1 MQPPRP
7 LGRQQAGYGGVRC
20 DVRIHVRTKKEEKK
34 LAKISKEE
42 LIALLNKDLALEYTA
57 CVQYTQHQGVL
68 KGAMYQSI
76 QKELVL
82 HAQEELAHATILAD
96 QIDYLGGVPTVEMP
110 TPKTSEDNETM
121 LQQDLEGEN
130 DAIARYITR
139 IKQAEELN
147 LYHLAQQLRNI
158 LIVEQEH
165 AMDLEQ
171 ALGK

>member
-1 MQPPRP
+1 M
-7 LGRQQAGYGGVRC
+7 
-20 DVRIHVRTKKEEKK
+20 
-34 LAKISKEE
+34 AKITKEK
-42 LIALLNKDLALEYTA
+42 LLALLNKDLALEYTA

-76 QKELVL
+76 QKELII
-82 HAQEELAHATILAD
+82 HAQEELAHATTIAA
-96 QIDYLGGVPTVEMP
+96 QIDYLGGFPTVDMP
-110 TPKTSEDNETM
+110 NPKTSKKNETM
-121 LQQDLEGEN
+121 LKQDLEGEN
-130 DAIARYITR
+130 DAIARYVVR

-158 LIVEQEH
+158 LAVEQEH